1 MATTTLDRGTERRTR
16 STPNN
21 RRLVRTGALAS
32 VGAAAATVLFALVLE
47 AIDVPLE
54 VDGDEIPIPGFA
66 FATLVG
72 SVVGILLALAFARWA
87 RRPARTF
94 AITTVA
100 LGLASFVPV
109 LTADAD
115 TATQVGLALSHVVA
129 AAVVIPALAVA
140 LAHRE

>member
-16 STPNN
+16 SAPITRP
-21 RRLVRTGALAS
+21 LVRTGALAG
-32 VGAAAATVLFALVLE
+32 VGAAAATVVLALVLE

-66 FATLVG
+66 FGTIVG

-94 AITTVA
+94 LITTVV
-100 LGLASFVPV
+100 LLLASFVPV

-129 AAVVIPALAVA
+129 AAVVIPALTAA